1 MASVTQI
8 PGVAPHLLSP
18 IGNQVAVADPVSQTS
33 QLPKPR
39 DVITT
44 LHYYKDPADGG
55 PPHASYTDRPETYY
69 REPDSK
75 QVTIHDI
82 RGTEDQYT
90 LDKTGFQIVK
100 HASAEKGFL
109 DDDQIK
115 QVYYPEVEDLL
126 KKT

>member
-1 MASVTQI
+1 MASVAQSR
-8 PGVAPHLLSP
+8 GVAPHLLSP
-18 IGNQVAVADPVSQTS
+18 VGNQVAVADPAPQASEA
-33 QLPKPR
+33 LKPR
-39 DVITT
+39 DVVTT

-69 REPDSK
+69 REPLSQ
-75 QVTIHDI
+75 QVTVHDI

-100 HASAEKGFL
+100 HASAEKDFL

-115 QVYYPEVEDLL
+115 KVYYPEVEEI
-126 KKT
+126 